1 MTSEIPSVW
10 ARPKRGRE
18 QPALSR
24 EQIVAEAVK
33 LLDSEGLDA
42 LSMRNL
48 GKQLGAGA
56 TSLYRH
62 VASKDELIEFVID
75 EVYGEVDAFSVDA
88 EWRAGLTACAH
99 SVRAMV
105 TRHPWVAAVLGQV
118 GLSYLGP
125 NVMRLS
131 NHMLGLFEKAGFSL
145 AEAEKAL
152 SALLAYVIGA
162 GVSEAAWL
170 TSLTR
175 SGLTEEE
182 WNERLKPITLAAA
195 APYPRLVAAFSAA
208 DDGADQ
214 DAFDYGLETMLDG
227 LAAKLT

>member
-18 QPALSR
+18 QPTLSR
-24 EQIVAEAVK
+24 QQIVAEAVK

-75 EVYGEVDAFSVDA
+75 EVYGEVDAFSFEV

-105 TRHPWVAAVLGQV
+105 TRHPWIAAVLGQV

-145 AEAEKAL
+145 GEAEKAL
-152 SALLAYVIGA
+152 SALLAYIIGA

-195 APYPRLVAAFSAA
+195 APYPRLVAAFSAV

-214 DAFDYGLETMLDG
+214 NAFDYGLETMLDG